1 MILGFYYHV
10 PVSKENNEIRV
21 PGYLGVFID
30 SLAKEVDQLI
40 LFLHQ
45 ANEHEKGELNYSLKG
60 KNIKWV
66 NMGLREPAWKRSLF
80 YKRNLKPCEVE
91 LKKCDYIIVRGP
103 SPLAPY
109 FHHYINREKI
119 MFMVVGDYKE
129 GAKNFVINNFR
140 DYVITWYLRLNDLMF
155 VKEIKKTRIVVNSGA
170 LYRRYKNIAKHIE
183 RIRTTTL
190 SKEDFYY
197 KNNVE
202 LNEVIQLLYTGRIDS
217 AKGLFE
223 LIEATGI
230 LIKNGVK
237 CRLNVVG
244 WEIKEGKTIENQLRS
259 HAIKNNIEDAV
270 IFHGKKSIG
279 EELNKMYRM
288 ADIYLIPS
296 YHEGFPRTIWEAM
309 ANSLPV
315 ITTPVGGIPD
325 ELMHEV
331 NALFVSPKIVMEI
344 KEAVER
350 LIEDKSLRETL
361 VKNGHKK
368 AETNTLETQTK
379 LLIEFIKKA

>member
-1 MILGFYYHV
+1 
-10 PVSKENNEIRV
+10 
-21 PGYLGVFID
+21 
-30 SLAKEVDQLI
+30 
-40 LFLHQ
+40 
-45 ANEHEKGELNYSLKG
+45 
-60 KNIKWV
+60 
-66 NMGLREPAWKRSLF
+66 MGLREPAWKRSLF
-80 YKRNLKPCEVE
+80 HKRNLKPYEVE
-91 LKKCDYIIVRGP
+91 LNKCDYIIVRGP

-109 FHHYINREKI
+109 FHHYINKEKI

-325 ELMHEV
+325 ELTHEV
-331 NALFVSPKIVMEI
+331 NALFVSPKNVTEI

-350 LIEDKSLRETL
+350 LIQDKSLRETL
-361 VKNGHKK
+361 IKNGHKK

-379 LLIEFIKKA
+379 LLIEFIKKV